1 MRKIKI
7 IVILCRQNCISQ
19 TIRHT
24 KIVEGKFWEK
34 IFYSHPKHIWAIRY
48 WTVLCRVLQENSVS
62 YDVRNTVSKMKV
74 QLPSAATDHYLMNI
88 TVGQSF
94 SQTVAI

>member
-24 KIVEGKFWEK
+24 KIVEGKFWGK

-48 WTVLCRVLQENSVS
+48 WTILCRVLQENCVS